1 MMDDDKRGQSNVGQ
15 YDCAVPA
22 LFGRE
27 LEPAGEY
34 SGDADVFV
42 EVLPSQGETVDFD
55 SNLSELFVGGSIMI
69 GGMSKSQRND
79 GKNKGHPF
87 EIPGDEALDARVVAC
102 AVVGDSR

>member
-1 MMDDDKRGQSNVGQ
+1 
-15 YDCAVPA
+15 
-22 LFGRE
+22 
-27 LEPAGEY
+27 
-34 SGDADVFV
+34 
-42 EVLPSQGETVDFD
+42 
-55 SNLSELFVGGSIMI
+55 MI